1 MYVMKAKLLL
11 LIITIIV
18 SGFRLSAQQN
28 IYSRDNSGTDLWWND
43 TNKPWY
49 YQTWNSTEVRP
60 DIWPLGT
67 RNYVFIGHNANT
79 IMKVNGAYFPMQS
92 LTIQAS
98 ASNARVYN
106 AIDNGGMGLTLGI
119 FNNSSALQTFNV
131 PIRVDAENM
140 QLSAVSGPM
149 IFNNPIYTEGRSLEF
164 TDANNITVNGVI
176 QQGGAVTKKGSG
188 TVTYKA
194 MNTYTGVTTVEGGT
208 LVFEAAGGA
217 IPAANNVT
225 VKNSGTLRI
234 SKDQTLN
241 NLSAE
246 NTAAIIVDAGISLTI
261 NGTLTLSAPN
271 SITLGAGASL
281 RYGGSG
287 ALVYNT
293 AGTITVSTT
302 EWPVTNGPSSVT
314 VISGTVT
321 LAADRTLTGNLSVH
335 GGTLDLSLYT
345 LNRVTSGGMLL
356 VANGAALKI
365 GGTNTLPTNY
375 ATVATGATST
385 TEYYGEAQVVSLLPS
400 SSKYGHLTLSGSGV
414 KTLDG
419 NVTTAGNLT
428 VNAVALNVTSGQ
440 NLTVEGNL
448 VNNGGT
454 VAFANNANLL
464 QSMATTIN
472 ANSGSVIINR
482 DSSPIYR
489 NDFTM
494 WSSPVAGQKL
504 FGFSPNTLP
513 NRFYVYNTASNQ
525 YNAVPDLGPESSTT
539 FDAGKGY
546 LIRMPNAGMVDGIL
560 TGATASANGYNAGT
574 TVMTFN
580 GKFTG
585 VPNNGT
591 ITVPLSTASTGYNF
605 VGNPYPSP
613 INIAAF
619 QAANTNAISG
629 SIWIWRKKSQPA
641 SENSAYITINSAG
654 IYTGNGQ
661 PEQED
666 PNGVLRTGQGFIVQ
680 LKSGYTTNNLV
691 FTNAMRS
698 GNTAN
703 QFFRQVQDDTAYTM
717 PEAHGIW
724 LNLTNTSGAYSQM
737 YTGYID
743 GATNG
748 EDDGLDAKYIGDSPT
763 VLAALINNNEYTIQ
777 AKALPFN
784 QQDVVPLAM
793 KAAAAGTYTITIDHT
808 DGLFAEGQ
816 EVYLHDNFT
825 NQLHNLGQGGYNF
838 TTEAGTF
845 NSRFAIVYNVDSVLE
860 TASNSDADGSIMVY
874 KDTGILK
881 VKSGIS
887 EIRSLVIYDVQG
899 RELYNKSAVNKCD
912 LSINCINPQQQML
925 LFRIATEKAVTF
937 KRIVY

>member
-1 MYVMKAKLLL
+1 MFRMKRKLLL
-11 LIITIIV
+11 LCLTIIATE
-18 SGFRLSAQQN
+18 FQLIAQQN
-28 IYSRDNSGTDLWWND
+28 VFSRDNSGTDLWWND

-60 DIWPLGT
+60 DIWPVGT

-79 IMKVNGAYFPMQS
+79 TMRVNGTYFPMQS
-92 LTIQAS
+92 LNIQAS
-98 ASNARVYN
+98 ASSARTYN

-149 IFNNPIYTEGRSLEF
+149 IFNNPIYTEGRAMEF

-176 QQGGAVTKKGSG
+176 QQGGSVTKKGTG
-188 TVTYKA
+188 TLTYKSQ
-194 MNTYTGVTTVEGGT
+194 NTYTGLTTVEGGT
-208 LVFEAAGGA
+208 LILDATGGA
-217 IPAANNVT
+217 LPVTNNVT

-241 NLSAE
+241 NISVE
-246 NTAAIIVDAGISLTI
+246 NTAAVIVDAGINLTI
-261 NGTLTLSAPN
+261 NGTLTLSVAN
-271 SITLGAGASL
+271 SITLGTGASL
-281 RYGGSG
+281 RYGSG
-287 ALVYNT
+287 GTLVYNT
-293 AGTITVSTT
+293 GSSITTSTA
-302 EWPVTNGPSSVT
+302 EFPVTNGPASVT
-314 VISGTVT
+314 ISSGTVT
-321 LAADRTLTGNLSVH
+321 LTANRTLTGNLTIN
-335 GGTLDLSLYT
+335 GGTLDLSIYT
-345 LNRVTSGGMLL
+345 INRAATGGTLTI
-356 VANGAALKI
+356 ANGATLKI
-365 GGTNTLPTNY
+365 GGTNALPVNY
-375 ATVATGATST
+375 ALVTMGATST
-385 TEYYGEAQVVSLLPS
+385 TEYCGGPQVITVLPS
-400 SSKYGHLTLSGSGV
+400 SSKYGHVVLSGSGN
-414 KTLDG
+414 KELAG
-419 NVTTAGNLT
+419 NVTAAGNLT
-428 VNAVALNVTSGQ
+428 VSGVTLSVSSGQ

-464 QSMATTIN
+464 QGTATTIN
-472 ANSGSVIINR
+472 ANSGNVVINR

-489 NDFTM
+489 SDSTM

-504 FGFSPNTLP
+504 FSFSPNTLP
-513 NRFYVYNTASNQ
+513 NRFYIYNTATNQ
-525 YNAVPDLGPESSTT
+525 YNTVPGLGPASATT

-546 LIRMPNAGMVDGIL
+546 LIRMPNAGMIDDIL
-560 TGATASANGYNAGT
+560 TGTTDSANGYNACT

-591 ITVPLSTASTGYNF
+591 ITVPLNTASTGYNF

-613 INIAAF
+613 INIPAF
-619 QAANTNAISG
+619 QAGNTNAISG
-629 SIWIWRKKSQPA
+629 IIWIWRKKSQPA
-641 SENSAYITINSAG
+641 SENSAYVTINSAG

-666 PNGVLRTGQGFIVQ
+666 PNGILRTGQGFIVQ

-724 LNLTNTSGAYSQM
+724 LNLTNAAGVYSQM
-737 YTGYID
+737 YTGYIG

-777 AKALPFN
+777 AKSLPFTP
-784 QQDVVPLAM
+784 QDVVPLVL
-793 KAAAAGTYTITIDHT
+793 KAAAAGNYTIAIDHV

-825 NQLHNLGQGGYNF
+825 NQLHSLGQGGYNF
-838 TTEAGTF
+838 TTGAGTF
-845 NSRFAIVYNVDSVLE
+845 SDRFEVVYTTDSALGTSVHGANGNSV
-860 TASNSDADGSIMVY
+860 MVY
-874 KDTGILK
+874 HGNNTLNITSAQNLK
-881 VKSGIS
+881 AV
-887 EIRSLVIYDVQG
+887 EVYDVRG
-899 RELYNKSAVNKCD
+899 RLLYANTQPDGKNLAITN
-912 LSINCINPQQQML
+912 IAQQHQL
-925 LFRIATEKAVTF
+925 LIFNVVTYAGRVV
-937 KRIVY
+937 KKVVY